1 MKLQK
6 LNKKKGDKMTIFFE
20 WLRRRHPRYLME
32 QDAPVPAPV
41 PAPTEDNDT
50 YEAAQ
55 KEFEELQK
63 SIAEKRAKAK
73 DRAFAWGDTLGY
85 TKEEILFN
93 KPVIPKEMIRNSQFD
108 PSKWDQDYEKLKQ
121 QSPWKGNFATDKSLF
136 DEPVRMLVVTNA
148 GFTRQGGTEA
158 YQVMTA
164 NSSKTVVLPDYN
176 FEVLPKQES
185 PTWDGKLTQEGKNML
200 SRILRYT
207 TQSKGHVDTDR
218 NFDPKYAKPGYR
230 SISTYP
236 NQNNPNYDSNR
247 YYKDP
252 KEMGVRLAA
261 IKNYM
266 SKDSLRKIANLSLG
280 NLSVSNKLVEALP
293 NDEKHILWYVLN
305 HDQWGSGFAGI
316 NSLNK
321 NDANNAHNAVN
332 ELIDNLKKKN
342 RDIDEMLN
350 FYKTLGEEDKSKFLK
365 ELTDNY
371 DTVVQNKP
379 QYSQNRMT

>member
-1 MKLQK
+1 
-6 LNKKKGDKMTIFFE
+6 MTIFFE

-32 QDAPVPAPV
+32 QDAPAPV
-41 PAPTEDNDT
+41 PAPAPAEDNDT

-108 PSKWDQDYEKLKQ
+108 PSKWDKDYRNLQ
-121 QSPWKGNFATDKSLF
+121 QQQPWKGNFVTYKDLF

-148 GFTRQGGTEA
+148 AFTRQGGTEA

-164 NSSKTVVLPDYN
+164 NSSKTVVLPQYN
-176 FEVLPKQES
+176 FEVVPSQQS
-185 PTWDGKLTQEGKNML
+185 PTWDGKLTQEGKNIL

-207 TQSKGHVDTDR
+207 TQSKGHVDNDK
-218 NFDPKYAKPGYR
+218 NFDPKHAKPGYR
-230 SISTYP
+230 SMSSYP
-236 NQNNPNYDSNR
+236 NQDNPNQDNPNPDYNK

-266 SKDSLRKIANLSLG
+266 SKDSLREIAKLSLG

-293 NDEKHILWYVLN
+293 DNEEHILWYVFN
-305 HDQWGSGFAGI
+305 HDEWGWRFAGQR
-316 NSLNK
+316 SLNT
-321 NDANNAHNAVN
+321 NDANNVYNAVK

-342 RDIDEMLN
+342 KDIDEMLN
-350 FYKTLGEEDKSKFLK
+350 FYKTLGKEDKAEFLK

-371 DTVVQNKP
+371 DRVVQKKP